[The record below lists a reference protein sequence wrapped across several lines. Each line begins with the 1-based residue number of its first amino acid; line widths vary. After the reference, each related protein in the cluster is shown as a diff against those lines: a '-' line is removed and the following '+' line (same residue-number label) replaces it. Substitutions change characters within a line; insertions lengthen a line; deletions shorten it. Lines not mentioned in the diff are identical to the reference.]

1 MNTVDCLRHWILG
14 GALALVCLPAGI
26 VAQQPPGPGRLQLE
40 RQVWARFG
48 EIVRERLGLT
58 AEDQSEL
65 GEVLRTYQEDRE
77 ALALRE
83 AQLQRRVLSESL
95 LTAREVAPLLTDD
108 EARAI
113 LSEMEAIRDEERR
126 LAAAEQERL
135 LELLTPS
142 QLVRFYALRDALNQ
156 RTRGLRQGG
165 PARPGGVGRGGG
177 PLGLP
182 LF

>member
-1 MNTVDCLRHWILG
+1 
-14 GALALVCLPAGI
+14 
-26 VAQQPPGPGRLQLE
+26 LE

-58 AEDQSEL
+58 AEGQREL

-83 AQLQRRVLSESL
+83 AQLQRRVLSEGL
-95 LTAREVAPLLTDD
+95 LTAPDVAPLLTDE
-108 EARAI
+108 EAREI

-135 LELLTPS
+135 LEILTPS
-142 QLVRFYALRDALNQ
+142 QLVRFHALRDALNQ

-165 PARPGGVGRGGG
+165 PARQGGAGRGGG

-182 LF
+182 PG